1 MPAMA
6 TTDLD
11 PKGAKSQVN
20 FVVNHNQIPQ
30 LNTEGLTSRSNA
42 CATAIHECLRQQNRH
57 LFANDSPHTIKAL
70 ITFTFQR
77 DAGSVC
83 QTAGNHKAYIVAS
96 FGIFNTRVAQ
106 PNNQLQKRLAYSSLA
121 ASSE

>member
-11 PKGAKSQVN
+11 PQGTKSQVN
-20 FVVNHNQIPQ
+20 FVVNHNQIPR
-30 LNTEGLTSRSNA
+30 LNTEGLTSRSNT
-42 CATAIHECLRQQNRH
+42 CATAIHECLRQQDRH
-57 LFANDSPHTIKAL
+57 LFANDSSHAIKAL

-83 QTAGNHKAYIVAS
+83 QTAGNDKTYIMAS
-96 FGIFNTRVAQ
+96 FGIFNTWVAQ
-106 PNNQLQKRLAYSSLA
+106 PDDQFQRVLPILRQRPLQ
-121 ASSE
+121 